1 MSRPRSILVCL
12 PLILIQL
19 LSPWVH
25 AHTGCETGGLLHIP
39 GLERLRASEAGPTAQ
54 ADLYAA
60 DTLVG
65 VQSGIENSSYRLG
78 KLLDSD
84 DGVFLSLPL
93 LAGSSPLV
101 LSIRKNIAGNGLPRL
116 NPRSGPPP
124 RAPPTGIHL

>member
-1 MSRPRSILVCL
+1 MSRPRSILVCML
-12 PLILIQL
+12 LILIQL

-25 AHTGCETGGLLHIP
+25 AHTGYETGGVLHIP
-39 GLERLRASEAGPTAQ
+39 GLERLRAPEAGPTAQ

-60 DTLVG
+60 DTLLG
-65 VQSGIENSSYRLG
+65 VQSGIEHSSYRLG

-84 DGVFLSLPL
+84 DGVFLRLPL

-101 LSIRKNIAGNGLPRL
+101 LSIRENSASNALSRL
-116 NPRSGPPP
+116 NPRSGSPP

>member
-1 MSRPRSILVCL
+1 MSRPRSLLFCPL
-12 PLILIQL
+12 LILMQL
-19 LSPWVH
+19 FSPWVH

-39 GLERLRASEAGPTAQ
+39 GLERLRGPEAAPTAQ
-54 ADLYAA
+54 ADLYAT

-65 VQSGIENSSYRLG
+65 VQSGIKQSSYRLG

-101 LSIRKNIAGNGLPRL
+101 LSIRENSASNGLPRL
-116 NPRSGPPP
+116 NPRSGSPP